1 MEPNIDNI
9 ISNFD
14 VLSIKLLNCFYTM
27 SIVKETVQNKGNS
40 GGIVIIGMIIVIVGL
55 IGFILTNN
63 SNK

>member
-14 VLSIKLLNCFYTM
+14 VLSIKLFNCFYTM

-40 GGIVIIGMIIVIVGL
+40 GGIIIIGMLVVIVGL
-55 IGFILTNN
+55 IGFILTK
-63 SNK
+63 NKN

>member
-14 VLSIKLLNCFYTM
+14 VLSIKLFNCFYTM

-40 GGIVIIGMIIVIVGL
+40 GGIIIIGMVVVIVGL
-55 IGFILTNN
+55 IGFILTK
-63 SNK
+63 NKN

>member
-14 VLSIKLLNCFYTM
+14 VLSIKLFNCFYTM

-40 GGIVIIGMIIVIVGL
+40 GGIVIIGMVVVIVGL
-55 IGFILTNN
+55 IGFILTK
-63 SNK
+63 NKN

>member
-27 SIVKETVQNKGNS
+27 SIVKEIVQNKGNS
-40 GGIVIIGMIIVIVGL
+40 GGIVIIGMVVVIVGL
-55 IGFILTNN
+55 IGFILTK
-63 SNK
+63 NKN

>member
-40 GGIVIIGMIIVIVGL
+40 GGIVIIGMVVVIVGL
-55 IGFILTNN
+55 IGFILTK
-63 SNK
+63 NKN

>member
-40 GGIVIIGMIIVIVGL
+40 GGIIIIGMVVVIVGL
-55 IGFILTNN
+55 IGFILTK
-63 SNK
+63 NKN